1 MRKRPLRPAQQPEQ
15 SALCTQRPM
24 GSEASHPSPLFLL
37 FTSGLAS
44 TGYEGPES
52 KYCQLC
58 GPHGLCHSCS
68 LCHCSTSTAAADT
81 MYTHAR
87 LGSDRTAC
95 ARGRWYWPMGC
106 SLPSTDLSSSLDT
119 RPSIHYQTSPGH
131 LLCARLWA
139 RKGLGAESLVGEAE
153 VHPHGHDV
161 GQRVWW

>member
-1 MRKRPLRPAQQPEQ
+1 MHVWVPTELHVR
-15 SALCTQRPM
+15 
-24 GSEASHPSPLFLL
+24 EA
-37 FTSGLAS
+37 G
-44 TGYEGPES
+44 GI
-52 KYCQLC
+52 
-58 GPHGLCHSCS
+58 
-68 LCHCSTSTAAADT
+68 
-81 MYTHAR
+81 
-87 LGSDRTAC
+87 
-95 ARGRWYWPMGC
+95 WPMGC